1 MADVIRPVIPGSGT
15 SNGCI
20 WVAYGNDKHIKMIP
34 CGVDDYAGMAN
45 IPSGTIEVT
54 LDNRYILHYGGGLGP
69 SGPSGQW
76 EFATLSSQ
84 VDLYLEAG
92 GTYNFTVDWAD
103 GNTDTITSFDDA
115 DLPHTYD
122 TPSTYIIS
130 VQGTYDGTP
139 LHPGDSQGISTQL
152 KKIYDWGPWKNDT
165 ASGLYNNINLTKV
178 PNYKPENNLQGFN
191 NLFRNCI
198 NIDDVPAD
206 GFDNLKQ
213 WDVSDI
219 KDFNY
224 CFYDCDWS
232 SQAFGENWNVAAAT
246 GMRGMF
252 GRTNVTDVTLSGW
265 DVSNVT
271 DFGFMFQNV
280 TQAGFT
286 GIAFEEW
293 NTSSATTMDNMF
305 SNTQMDRDLSTWDF
319 SNLTAG
325 GLAGFRF
332 NSNAGQGMSTA
343 NYDALLARWVAQ
355 APSMP
360 VMTGIAVGVG
370 TNYSSAGAAN
380 RLILTDTYNWT
391 ITQDGVEV

>member
-1 MADVIRPVIPGSGT
+1 MSDVIRPIIEGSGT
-15 SNGCI
+15 SNGCA
-20 WVAYGNDKHIKMIP
+20 WVAYGNERHMKITP
-34 CGVDDYAGMAN
+34 CGETQ
-45 IPSGTIEVT
+45 IPSGQIFQD
-54 LDNRYILHYGGGLGP
+54 LDNRYLLHYQGGIYAP
-69 SGPSGQW
+69 IGPSGQW
-76 EFATLSSQ
+76 EIATLSSQ
-84 VDLYLEAG
+84 IDLYLEQG

-103 GNTDTITSFDDA
+103 GNTDTITAYNDA

-122 TPSTYIIS
+122 TPDTYVIS
-130 VQGTYDGTP
+130 VQGTYNGTP
-139 LHPGDSQGISTQL
+139 LHPGTSLGISTQL
-152 KKIYDWGPWKNDT
+152 KKIHDWGPWKNDT

-198 NIDDVPAD
+198 NLDDVPAD

-252 GRTNVTDVTLSGW
+252 GRTNITDVTLSGW

-280 TQAGFT
+280 TQAAFAN
-286 GIAFEEW
+286 IAFENW

-305 SNTQMDRDLSTWDF
+305 ANTQMDRDLSTWDF
-319 SNLTAG
+319 RNLTAG

-343 NYDALLARWVAQ
+343 NYDALLARWVEQ
-355 APSMP
+355 APLMP

-370 TNYSSAGAAN
+370 TNYSAAGAAN